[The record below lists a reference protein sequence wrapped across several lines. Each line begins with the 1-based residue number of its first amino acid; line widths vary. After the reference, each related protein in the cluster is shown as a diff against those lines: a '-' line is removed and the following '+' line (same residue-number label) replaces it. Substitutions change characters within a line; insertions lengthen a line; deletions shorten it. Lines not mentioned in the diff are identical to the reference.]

1 MSYFRN
7 SQLDKINVYGNGET
21 VYVLKDESDKI
32 TGINTV
38 SCSQMRIDVKD
49 KEIQRISFSKKPDA
63 ILYPYDELPKKWRKL
78 DGFLWRF
85 EEKPT
90 KKEIFFKLGIFY
102 ANYLRQLFATLF
114 QTLIYL

>member
-1 MSYFRN
+1 MFGYFRN

-49 KEIQRISFSKKPDA
+49 KEIQRISFQNKPDA

-78 DGFLWRF
+78 DGFNWRF
-85 EEKPT
+85 EEKPS
-90 KKEIFFKLGIFY
+90 KKEDIFL
-102 ANYLRQLFATLF
+102 N
-114 QTLIYL
+114 